1 MIAPHGV
8 AWNLLPW
15 WDISNGPQHLLRQ
28 RHDTY
33 YILRVNLCAILPWR
47 VITTALWLRKAA

>member
-33 YILRVNLCAILPWR
+33 YILRVHLCAILPWR
-47 VITTALWLRKAA
+47 VITTALWLR